1 MTDKTNYLMGGR
13 LQILQTPELYS
24 PGEDAVWLA
33 AAAASLPETTFFD
46 VGFGTGAVSLCL
58 LTLRP
63 DAQVTAVELQSS
75 LAEIGR
81 RNAALNNLQ
90 NRLTVHEA
98 DALSFHSETKA
109 DHSVSNPPFHVPQHG
124 QMQNPKPRDIAHAR
138 TFKLEA
144 WLAAMARH
152 TKPEGALLLV
162 THANDARDLKAFAT
176 THGYGLQLVF
186 LHSHETRP
194 PKRVL
199 ARLQRGI
206 ENRDSRLDIFDADL
220 RHRILRGGEMLFC
233 WR

>member
-46 VGFGTGAVSLCL
+46 AGFGTGAVSLCL

-63 DAQVTAVELQSS
+63 DASVTAVELQPV
-75 LAEIGR
+75 LADIGR

-90 NRLTVHEA
+90 NRLVVYEG
-98 DALSFHSETKA
+98 DVLSYQGDTAENSI
-109 DHSVSNPPFHVPQHG
+109 SNPPFHVPQKG
-124 QMQNPKPRDIAHAR
+124 QMETPKARDIAHAR
-138 TFKLEA
+138 PFKLSL
-144 WLAAMARH
+144 WLAGMARN
-152 TKPEGALLLV
+152 TKPEGALVLI
-162 THANDARDLKAFAT
+162 THANDARELKQFAT

-186 LHSHETRP
+186 LHSHESRP

-206 ENRDSRLDIFDADL
+206 ENHESRVDIFDADL
-220 RHRILRGGEMLFC
+220 RTRILRGGEMLFC